1 MGVERLGRTLSM
13 RWGCLYRHQNKSG
26 FGQWICPTDSQHDC
40 VDSHVVGWLE
50 TVAAEGVYV
59 DGTVDLAIHPR
70 IVGLVVHVAVV
81 GVYDGSCVGRVV
93 YLDSRTV
100 GCLGAMES
108 VLFPVDSCVGPV
120 AALDSHTVGC

>member
-1 MGVERLGRTLSM
+1 MGVECHGRTLSM
-13 RWGCLYRHQNKSG
+13 RWGCLYRHQKKSC
-26 FGQWICPTDSQHDC
+26 FGHRIRPIDSQHDC
-40 VDSHVVGWLE
+40 VDSNVVGWLE
-50 TVAAEGVYV
+50 TVAAGHVCV

-70 IVGLVVHVAVV
+70 VVGLLVHVVV
-81 GVYDGSCVGRVV
+81 VRAYDGSGVGRVV

>member
-1 MGVERLGRTLSM
+1 MGVECHGRTLSM
-13 RWGCLYRHQNKSG
+13 RWGCLYRHQKKSC
-26 FGQWICPTDSQHDC
+26 FGHRIRPIDSQHDC

-59 DGTVDLAIHPR
+59 DG
-70 IVGLVVHVAVV
+70 IVGCAIYPRVVGLLETVAVV
-81 GVYDGSCVGRVV
+81 GAYDGSGVGHAV

-108 VLFPVDSCVGPV
+108 VLFPVDSGVGPV
-120 AALDSHTVGC
+120 VALDSHTVGC

>member
-1 MGVERLGRTLSM
+1 M
-13 RWGCLYRHQNKSG
+13 
-26 FGQWICPTDSQHDC
+26 
-40 VDSHVVGWLE
+40 VGWLE

-59 DGTVDLAIHPR
+59 DDIVDLAIHPR
-70 IVGLVVHVAVV
+70 VVGLLVHVVV
-81 GVYDGSCVGRVV
+81 VRAYDGSGVGRVV
-93 YLDSRTV
+93 YRDSRTV